1 MKLHIKQ
8 LVVWPADPE
17 LMPRVVDFH
26 TDKVS
31 VVTGWSGTG
40 KSSIIAI
47 INYVLGSESCT
58 IPVGEI
64 RDYASWYGLVLET
77 DAGPMRVARRKPDGR
92 AVSTAMWFQQGP
104 DTAYALPPTPHQ
116 NATPDRFK
124 QIMNALSGLSDLRLD
139 PDESGGYKERASFRD
154 MASFNFL
161 PQHIVANPNTM
172 FFKADSF
179 NHRDKLRNILP
190 LALGVVTNEELIR
203 AHELSLLREELRKL
217 ETELKARRN
226 GLENWRSSANGAF
239 FRAQELSLIPAGD
252 PPADLSELIGIL
264 RRVVAAGG
272 RTVNAPGRVSAT
284 VQRLELLKQN
294 EQSLDKQIQ
303 DQKRRLRRLR
313 GLRRSVSDFEEVLEE
328 QKARVEGVGWFQAK
342 IIAEECVLCGSG
354 SEAARHTLSELDA
367 PIAEL
372 AELSA
377 GTESTAPMV
386 DNEILAIQ
394 RALLEDERALLN
406 VRRTRLE
413 LETAVDAE
421 RGASQSLEAVYRF
434 IGSTEQALK
443 MLADVD
449 GDGGLQAR
457 ANKLSEQI
465 QRRSAQLD
473 EAKRIEREET
483 ISRRV
488 TSYIKR
494 FVEFL
499 AIKGAGGTPMLDQ
512 RELSLRFAREEGAKP
527 DYLWEIG
534 SGENWMGYHL
544 ATLLALHS
552 VFLFREDSNP
562 VPTFLVIDQPSQ
574 VYFPSDTFEDIVEGR
589 APVPATGRPR
599 RHLNDLESTK
609 QIFRALARAQKSF
622 EGRLQIIVLDHADQ
636 IAWGELD
643 NVASSGNWRGDAD
656 YLIPAHWI
664 TQPSQDP
671 ASEPDGDDEA

>member
-17 LMPRVVDFH
+17 LSPRVVAFH

-47 INYVLGSESCT
+47 IDYVLGSESCM

-64 RDYASWYGLVLET
+64 RDYASWYGLVLDT

-92 AVSTAMWFQQGP
+92 TVSTAMWFQQGP
-104 DTAYALPPTPHQ
+104 DTEFALPPTPHQ

-124 QIMNALSGLSDLRLD
+124 QIMNTLSGLSDLRLD
-139 PDESGGYKERASFRD
+139 PDDASGFKERASFRD

-203 AHELSLLREELRKL
+203 EHELSLLREELRRI
-217 ETELKARRN
+217 ENELKARRN
-226 GLENWRSSANGAF
+226 GLENWRSSATGAF
-239 FRAQELSLIPAGD
+239 YRAQELSLVPAGD
-252 PPADLSELIGIL
+252 PPAGLVELIGIL
-264 RRVVAAGG
+264 RRVVEAGG

-284 VQRLELLKQN
+284 VRRLEVLKVN
-294 EQSLDKQIQ
+294 EQQLDKRIQ

-342 IIAEECVLCGSG
+342 IVAEECVLCGSS
-354 SEAARHTLSELDA
+354 SEAAKHTLSELDA

-377 GTESTAPMV
+377 GTASTAPMV
-386 DNEILAIQ
+386 DNEIVSIQ

-406 VRRTRLE
+406 VRRTRVE

-443 MLADVD
+443 ILADVE
-449 GDGGLQAR
+449 GDDGLQAR
-457 ANKLSEQI
+457 ANKLAGQI
-465 QRRSAQLD
+465 RELSSQLD
-473 EAKRIEREET
+473 DGKRTEREEEV
-483 ISRRV
+483 SRKI
-488 TSYIKR
+488 TSYIKK

-499 AIKGAGGTPMLDQ
+499 AIKGAGGVPMLDQ

-552 VFLFREDSNP
+552 VFLFRENSNP
-562 VPTFLVIDQPSQ
+562 VTTFLVIDQPSQ
-574 VYFPSDTFEDIVEGR
+574 VYFPSDTFEEIVEGR
-589 APVPATGRPR
+589 TPTPVAGRPR

-622 EGRLQIIVLDHADQ
+622 DGRLQIVVLDHADQ

-643 NVASSGNWRGDAD
+643 NIASSGNWRGDED

-664 TQPSQDP
+664 AQPP
-671 ASEPDGDDEA
+671 EGPDSKGDGGIA